1 MASGLEDTQW
11 FKRRCVLHNTD
22 KKRLR
27 GLEKF
32 LENSEQL
39 LSAMSGQRVP
49 LGAPAATQGQQKD
62 RGSHCARGHACSWE
76 AWKMGKHWPQAGG
89 CGEQTGMLSAQQSL
103 PLKHAASI
111 QSAYRNTQHMAT
123 PLFSACIVLR

>member
-11 FKRRCVLHNTD
+11 FKRRRVLHNTD
-22 KKRLR
+22 MKRLR

-62 RGSHCARGHACSWE
+62 RGSQCARGHACSWGR
-76 AWKMGKHWPQAGG
+76 WGS
-89 CGEQTGMLSAQQSL
+89 TGHGQEGVGNRLKCCQLSNHS
-103 PLKHAASI
+103 P
-111 QSAYRNTQHMAT
+111 
-123 PLFSACIVLR
+123 